1 MVVRAQAGRRV
12 RVIGLRVEKL
22 AEGHGWL
29 HRRAPEAK
37 IAAFAL
43 ITLIILSEMSFSVG
57 RMAAYAAITLLLI
70 LSARLPLSLFARR
83 ALLTAP
89 ILLLAAALPWISR
102 KLGESAAAGP
112 DPRLLLAKGLLAVCL
127 LTLLAAST
135 RFPDLIGGL
144 EKLRAPA
151 VLRLLAGL
159 MYRYVPLLRDEWD
172 RMEVAR
178 RSRTPGEPRRRPLAL
193 IARQLANLFLR
204 AWQRADRVQA
214 AMEARAFTGRW
225 PRAAGR
231 AVTGGDVLFL
241 MSSVTL
247 VLLVRA
253 SEVLRH
259 GV

>member
-1 MVVRAQAGRRV
+1 MVVRTQAGRRV

-43 ITLIILSEMSFSVG
+43 ITLIILSEMSFSIE
-57 RMAAYAAITLLLI
+57 RMAAYAAITSLLI

-102 KLGESAAAGP
+102 KLGESAAGP
-112 DPRLLLAKGLLAVCL
+112 DPRLLLTKGLLAVCL

-135 RFPDLIGGL
+135 RFADLIGGL

-231 AVTGGDVLFL
+231 ALTGGDVLFL
-241 MSSVTL
+241 MSSVAV
-247 VLLVRA
+247 VLLIRA